1 MAIVLVGGACSSG
14 STSNQDGASS
24 DTSTASTTSPA
35 ATAGADPTTAL
46 HTDGV
51 EAACVA
57 LDRLTEIDDALTSP
71 QVFTLDEA
79 ALANV
84 LSARAEAWDELA
96 GYVHDLRIAEQAS
109 ELAEG
114 SADLNR
120 VVTAGFTSQGD
131 ELEESGVWWRNVL
144 ADSLDDQE
152 REWFSDTVDLE
163 GEIVDRLGAACLKP
177 TMGEIFDR
185 GDEPLSDSGTV
196 VYASPVVGVGVS
208 SLWMVPV
215 AGGPPQLLLDEL
227 DGWDTVWSPVAS
239 PDGDRIAALA
249 RHGDGPE
256 GTALLVGDLTGG
268 FELIYQSEQPFQCPS
283 WSPDGRQITVTT
295 FGESRGVLSVELDGT
310 VAEQPTPPFVEFSCA
325 VDLGERG
332 LAFGFA
338 TQDPQLHGDTAL
350 VRDDQIDVL
359 LETPGCN
366 DLPGSSSPDQRWL
379 AVSVRCGDPRLS
391 GLHVIDLDT
400 QESSLLLHGAVAVP
414 QWSPSGDSLVFGWF
428 PPGDLHSADGTTVWA
443 INTDGT
449 GLRALTG
456 PNASFPTWLHDTAQP
471 AAGSVLDYLDPTEAA
486 DYQGARA
493 ELAGLLL
500 LPTGIPGDHHLNTLN
515 VDDPNGTG
523 RIDQFWYPPRL
534 LRRDCRIEVDTA
546 PIPSATATY
555 TPGRASET
563 ITSNGIAQQF
573 EILEAPYLLGI
584 SIQTLDSPDQRDA
597 LAETMIEFYQQ
608 LASLDCGSTEA
619 ETVAGAMLGPTT
631 EIDAPDTGYPAFAA
645 ELQNIFATTLTYQY
659 AVGDHIL
666 LTITLQPGA
675 AHQIING
682 EETPLDRAIAT
693 AAINS
698 QIARLQTA
706 GHG

>member
-1 MAIVLVGGACSSG
+1 MRAVEYPLPRVPISHPRPPQCAGSRTGFAAFAACGGTLVLMGSGSTPLLGPRGRIRSWVVAIVLVGGACSSG

-152 REWFSDTVDLE
+152 REWFGDTVDLE

-283 WSPDGRQITVTT
+283 WSPDGRQITVTI

-350 VRDDQIDVL
+350 V
-359 LETPGCN
+359 GW
-366 DLPGSSSPDQRWL
+366 S
-379 AVSVRCGDPRLS
+379 
-391 GLHVIDLDT
+391 
-400 QESSLLLHGAVAVP
+400 ES
-414 QWSPSGDSLVFGWF
+414 
-428 PPGDLHSADGTTVWA
+428 
-443 INTDGT
+443 
-449 GLRALTG
+449 
-456 PNASFPTWLHDTAQP
+456 
-471 AAGSVLDYLDPTEAA
+471 
-486 DYQGARA
+486 
-493 ELAGLLL
+493 
-500 LPTGIPGDHHLNTLN
+500 
-515 VDDPNGTG
+515 
-523 RIDQFWYPPRL
+523 
-534 LRRDCRIEVDTA
+534 
-546 PIPSATATY
+546 
-555 TPGRASET
+555 
-563 ITSNGIAQQF
+563 
-573 EILEAPYLLGI
+573 LG
-584 SIQTLDSPDQRDA
+584 
-597 LAETMIEFYQQ
+597 
-608 LASLDCGSTEA
+608 
-619 ETVAGAMLGPTT
+619 
-631 EIDAPDTGYPAFAA
+631 
-645 ELQNIFATTLTYQY
+645 
-659 AVGDHIL
+659 
-666 LTITLQPGA
+666 
-675 AHQIING
+675 
-682 EETPLDRAIAT
+682 
-693 AAINS
+693 
-698 QIARLQTA
+698 
-706 GHG
+706 